1 LELLAQSRVES
12 AYFVGA
18 RRGKN
23 ASAPFSSARRRA
35 ISRRS
40 QLRSR
45 VMTDSPAVPA
55 QTHGRAGRNLPAAI
69 GIGVGLG
76 AYVVFSLIYLPP
88 AFVVLVSVALVLASV
103 ELHEALKKQGM
114 TSAIVPIAIGSVAIS
129 FGSYFAGRQEPV
141 IFSTTS
147 VLLASLALTVLASLI
162 WRMPKGVAGYVRD
175 IAASLLIIAYVPLL
189 GSFAAL
195 MLAESQGTLRVVTFM
210 LIVVMSDTGGY
221 VAGVL
226 FGKHPMAPKIS
237 PKKSWEG
244 FAGSLLFATVAG
256 VCMAIFVLHVPFW
269 VGLILSVGLV
279 AVGSCGDL
287 IESMIKRDLGIK
299 DMSSFLPGHGG
310 VMDRLDSLLVAAP
323 VGWLIMYVLVP
334 GG

>member
-1 LELLAQSRVES
+1 MLTE
-12 AYFVGA
+12 
-18 RRGKN
+18 
-23 ASAPFSSARRRA
+23 P
-35 ISRRS
+35 
-40 QLRSR
+40 
-45 VMTDSPAVPA
+45 PAVPA

-69 GIGVGLG
+69 GIGLGLG
-76 AYVVFSLIYLPP
+76 AYVVLSLIFLPP
-88 AFVVLVSVALVLASV
+88 AFVVLVAVALILASV
-103 ELHEALKKQGM
+103 ELHEALKKHGM

-129 FGSYFAGRQEPV
+129 FGSFFAGRQEPV

-147 VLLASLALTVLASLI
+147 VLLASLALTVLASLV

-175 IAASLLIIAYVPLL
+175 VAASLLIIAYVPLL

-195 MLAESQGTLRVVTFM
+195 MLAEGQGTLRVVTFL

-244 FAGSLLFATVAG
+244 VAGSLVFATVAG
-256 VCMAIFVLHVPFW
+256 ICMAIFVLHVPFW
-269 VGLILSVGLV
+269 VGIILSVGLV

-323 VGWLIMYVLVP
+323 VAWLTMYLLVP

>member
-1 LELLAQSRVES
+1 
-12 AYFVGA
+12 
-18 RRGKN
+18 
-23 ASAPFSSARRRA
+23 
-35 ISRRS
+35 
-40 QLRSR
+40 
-45 VMTDSPAVPA
+45 VPA

-69 GIGVGLG
+69 GIGIGLG
-76 AYVVFSLIYLPP
+76 AYVVLSLIYLPP
-88 AFVVLVSVALVLASV
+88 AFVVLVAVALILASV
-103 ELHEALKKQGM
+103 ELHEALKKHGM

-175 IAASLLIIAYVPLL
+175 VAASLLIIAYVPLL

-195 MLAESQGTLRVVTFM
+195 MLAESQGTLRVVTFL

-244 FAGSLLFATVAG
+244 VAGSLLFATVAG
-256 VCMAIFVLHVPFW
+256 ICMAILVLHVPFW
-269 VGLILSVGLV
+269 VGIILSVGLV

-323 VGWLIMYVLVP
+323 VAWLTMYLLVP

>member
-1 LELLAQSRVES
+1 
-12 AYFVGA
+12 
-18 RRGKN
+18 
-23 ASAPFSSARRRA
+23 
-35 ISRRS
+35 
-40 QLRSR
+40 
-45 VMTDSPAVPA
+45 MTESPAVPA
-55 QTHGRAGRNLPAAI
+55 ETHGRAGRNLPAAI
-69 GIGVGLG
+69 AIGVGLG
-76 AYVVFSLIYLPP
+76 AYVVLSLLYLKP
-88 AFVVLVSVALVLASV
+88 AFVVLVAVALVLASV

-114 TSAIVPIAIGSVAIS
+114 TSAIIPIAVGSVAIS
-129 FGSYFAGRQEPV
+129 FGSFFAGRQEPV
-141 IFSTTS
+141 VFSTTS

-162 WRMPKGVAGYVRD
+162 WRMPKGVAGFVSD
-175 IAASLLIIAYVPLL
+175 AAASLLIIAYVPLL

-195 MLAESQGTLRVVTFM
+195 MLAEGQGVARVVTFL

-221 VAGVL
+221 IAGVL

-244 FAGSLLFATVAG
+244 VAGSLILATAAG
-256 VCMAIFVLHVPFW
+256 ICMAIFALDVPFW
-269 VGLILSVGLV
+269 VGIILGVSLV
-279 AVGSCGDL
+279 AAGTCGDL

-323 VGWLIMYVLVP
+323 VAWLIMYVFVP

>member
-1 LELLAQSRVES
+1 
-12 AYFVGA
+12 
-18 RRGKN
+18 
-23 ASAPFSSARRRA
+23 
-35 ISRRS
+35 
-40 QLRSR
+40 
-45 VMTDSPAVPA
+45 M
-55 QTHGRAGRNLPAAI
+55 
-69 GIGVGLG
+69 
-76 AYVVFSLIYLPP
+76 YLKP
-88 AFVVLVSVALVLASV
+88 AFVVLVAVALVLASV

-114 TSAIVPIAIGSVAIS
+114 TSAIVPIAVGSVAIS

-141 IFSTTS
+141 VFSTTS

-162 WRMPKGVAGYVRD
+162 WRMPKGVAGFVRD
-175 IAASLLIIAYVPLL
+175 AAASLLIIAYVPLL

-195 MLAESQGTLRVVTFM
+195 MLAEAQGGARVVTFL

-221 VAGVL
+221 IAGVL

-244 FAGSLLFATVAG
+244 VAGSLVLGTAAG
-256 VCMAIFVLHVPFW
+256 ICMAIFALDVPFW
-269 VGLILSVGLV
+269 VGIILGVSLVTVGT
-279 AVGSCGDL
+279 CGDL

-310 VMDRLDSLLVAAP
+310 VMDRLDSLLVAGP
-323 VGWLIMYVLVP
+323 VAWLIMYLFVP

>member
-1 LELLAQSRVES
+1 VLSLL
-12 AYFVGA
+12 
-18 RRGKN
+18 
-23 ASAPFSSARRRA
+23 
-35 ISRRS
+35 
-40 QLRSR
+40 
-45 VMTDSPAVPA
+45 
-55 QTHGRAGRNLPAAI
+55 
-69 GIGVGLG
+69 
-76 AYVVFSLIYLPP
+76 YLKP
-88 AFVVLVSVALVLASV
+88 AFVVLVAVALVLASV

-114 TSAIVPIAIGSVAIS
+114 TSAIIPIAVGSVAIS
-129 FGSYFAGRQEPV
+129 FGSFFAGRQEPV
-141 IFSTTS
+141 VFSTTS

-162 WRMPKGVAGYVRD
+162 WRMPKGVAGFVGD
-175 IAASLLIIAYVPLL
+175 AAASLLIIAYVPLL

-195 MLAESQGTLRVVTFM
+195 MLAEGQGVARVVTFL

-221 VAGVL
+221 IAGVL

-244 FAGSLLFATVAG
+244 VAGSLILGTAAG
-256 VCMAIFVLHVPFW
+256 ICMAIFALDVPFW
-269 VGLILSVGLV
+269 VGIILGVSLV
-279 AVGSCGDL
+279 AVGTCGDL

-323 VGWLIMYVLVP
+323 VAWLIMYVFVP

>member
-1 LELLAQSRVES
+1 
-12 AYFVGA
+12 
-18 RRGKN
+18 
-23 ASAPFSSARRRA
+23 
-35 ISRRS
+35 
-40 QLRSR
+40 
-45 VMTDSPAVPA
+45 MTESPAAPA

-69 GIGVGLG
+69 AIGVGLG
-76 AYVVFSLIYLPP
+76 AYVVLSLIYLPP
-88 AFVVLVSVALVLASV
+88 AFVVLVAVALVLASV
-103 ELHEALKKQGM
+103 ELHEALQKQGM
-114 TSAIVPIAIGSVAIS
+114 TSTIVPISIGSVAIS

-147 VLLASLALTVLASLI
+147 LLLASLALTVLASLI

-175 IAASLLIIAYVPLL
+175 VAGSLLIIAYVPLL

-195 MLAESQGTLRVVTFM
+195 MLAESQGSLRVVTFM

-244 FAGSLLFATVAG
+244 FAGSLVFATVAG
-256 VCMAIFVLHVPFW
+256 ICMAIFVLKVPFW
-269 VGLILSVGLV
+269 AGIILSVGLV

-323 VGWLIMYVLVP
+323 VAWLIMYLLVP

>member
-1 LELLAQSRVES
+1 
-12 AYFVGA
+12 
-18 RRGKN
+18 
-23 ASAPFSSARRRA
+23 
-35 ISRRS
+35 
-40 QLRSR
+40 
-45 VMTDSPAVPA
+45 MTESPAVPA

-69 GIGVGLG
+69 AIGVGLG
-76 AYVVFSLIYLPP
+76 AYVVLSLLYLKP
-88 AFVVLVSVALVLASV
+88 AFVVLVAVALVLASV

-114 TSAIVPIAIGSVAIS
+114 TSAIIPIAVGSVAIS
-129 FGSYFAGRQEPV
+129 FGSFFAGRQEPV
-141 IFSTTS
+141 VFSTTS

-162 WRMPKGVAGYVRD
+162 WRMPKGVAGFVSD
-175 IAASLLIIAYVPLL
+175 AAASLLIIAYVPLL

-195 MLAESQGTLRVVTFM
+195 MLAEGQGVARVVTFL

-221 VAGVL
+221 IAGVL

-244 FAGSLLFATVAG
+244 VAGSLILSTAAG
-256 VCMAIFVLHVPFW
+256 ICMAILALDVPFW
-269 VGLILSVGLV
+269 VGIILGVSLV
-279 AVGSCGDL
+279 AVGTCGDL

-323 VGWLIMYVLVP
+323 VAWLIMYVFVP

>member
-1 LELLAQSRVES
+1 MLTE
-12 AYFVGA
+12 
-18 RRGKN
+18 
-23 ASAPFSSARRRA
+23 P
-35 ISRRS
+35 
-40 QLRSR
+40 
-45 VMTDSPAVPA
+45 PAVPA

-69 GIGVGLG
+69 GIGIGLG
-76 AYVVFSLIYLPP
+76 AYVVLSLIYLPP
-88 AFVVLVSVALVLASV
+88 AFVVLVAVALILASV
-103 ELHEALKKQGM
+103 ELHEALKKHGM

-147 VLLASLALTVLASLI
+147 VLLASLALTVLASMI

-175 IAASLLIIAYVPLL
+175 VAASLLIIAYVPLL

-195 MLAESQGTLRVVTFM
+195 MLAEGQGPLRVVTFL

-244 FAGSLLFATVAG
+244 VAGSLLFATVASI
-256 VCMAIFVLHVPFW
+256 CMAILVLHVPFW
-269 VGLILSVGLV
+269 VGIILSVGLV

-323 VGWLIMYVLVP
+323 VAWLTMYLLVP